1 VFFHISIERKL
12 CSVANRIGIAVL
24 RMGSACY
31 LYLAIV
37 EQQSERTEVR
47 MPYGDHVCV
56 SNLRLLIGMFWSSNG
71 YLSVMANGVWK
82 CELRNVWFS
91 VVGIG
96 GIFSFMQRVSG
107 GESRSVSRLGMF
119 LSIFFGVLQNSRGVG
134 CPLVAQ
140 TDCRRV

>member
-1 VFFHISIERKL
+1 
-12 CSVANRIGIAVL
+12 
-24 RMGSACY
+24 
-31 LYLAIV
+31 
-37 EQQSERTEVR
+37 
-47 MPYGDHVCV
+47 
-56 SNLRLLIGMFWSSNG
+56 
-71 YLSVMANGVWK
+71 MANGVWK
-82 CELRNVWFS
+82 CELQNVWFS